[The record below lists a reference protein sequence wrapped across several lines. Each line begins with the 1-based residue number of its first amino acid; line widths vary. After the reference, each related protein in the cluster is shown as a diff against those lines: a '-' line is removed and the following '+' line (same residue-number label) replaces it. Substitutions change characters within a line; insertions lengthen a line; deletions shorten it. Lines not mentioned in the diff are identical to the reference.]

1 MHTVLH
7 PIISRPRRVARIRAA
22 VAVLAVPLALVAPPT
37 VSAHEVPA
45 PSKVTIRVDGDD
57 VTMPG
62 SLRSSRYRF
71 VVSGGG
77 IQIVKVDKGYT
88 RAEFVRDL
96 RSESKRGMDRMMNN
110 LRFFGGVMPD
120 RGQSAEF
127 WQTLYTGTYW
137 ALPAHPD
144 RMPRASDIH
153 VVSVYGG
160 VRATAWPGSSGVVTL
175 REKRIGAPAQ
185 LPRSGRLL
193 ISNGG
198 SDIDLMIVFRLAPGK
213 TIDDL
218 RNADPEAVDDI
229 AVPVALLSADTQ
241 MLWKYSLRRGNYVF
255 AGVQSVFVH
264 ESFES
269 QRSVRVG

>member
-1 MHTVLH
+1 MRTVLH
-7 PIISRPRRVARIRAA
+7 PIISRPHRVARIRAA

-37 VSAHEVPA
+37 VSAHELPA

-77 IQIVKVDKGYT
+77 IQVVKVDKGYT

-96 RSESKRGMDRMMNN
+96 RSDSKRAFNRTMNN

-137 ALPAHPD
+137 VLPVDGPL
-144 RMPRASDIH
+144 PRAADIKA
-153 VVSVYGG
+153 VTVYGS

-175 REKRIGAPAQ
+175 HEKRIGAPAQ

-193 ISNGG
+193 VRNRGT
-198 SDIDLMIVFRLAPGK
+198 DIDLMIVFRLAPGK

-218 RNADPEAVDDI
+218 RNDDHEAVDDI
-229 AVPVALLSADTQ
+229 AVPVAVLSADTQ
-241 MLWKYSLRRGNYVF
+241 MLWKYSLRPGNYVF
-255 AGVQSVFVH
+255 AGIFSLFND
-264 ESFES
+264 EPFENL
-269 QRSVRVG
+269 QAVRVG